1 MTLKYFMEEIFIIL
15 LLILLNG
22 VFAMSE
28 IAIISARK
36 SSLQADANK
45 GSKAARTALK
55 LAQDPDR
62 FLSAVQVGIT
72 LIGILTGI
80 FSGNK
85 IAAEFSALLQR
96 AGMAASGASALA
108 QTIIVILVMF
118 LTLIFGELVPKRI
131 AMSASERVSKIVAGP
146 MKFISLIA
154 APFVWLLAKTTS
166 LVTRILGIRYQETKV
181 TEEEIKSIIQEGTD
195 EGEVSPV
202 EQDLVE
208 RVFALGDLKVSTIM
222 THRADI
228 VWLDLEMSEQEIR
241 ETIES
246 NIFEEYPVVEDD
258 LDHVVGVLS
267 LKEYVLNMGREGG
280 IDLRKMM
287 KEPEYFHENMN
298 VYTVLEQM
306 KQKKISRA
314 LVCDEFGSCSG
325 IITLKD
331 IMEALVGNINDD
343 HEDPDIVAR
352 ADNDGWLVDGMC
364 PMYDFLRHFDIEDS
378 MEDFEYTTVA
388 GLILDELDHMPV
400 PGEKVSWRDFQF
412 EVVDMDGARID
423 KVIVKKESQDAGEAE
438 FDEKNAVNFRELP
451 LLEDSWNES
460 VGKSSHT
467 KGRIQEG

>member
-1 MTLKYFMEEIFIIL
+1 
-15 LLILLNG
+15 
-22 VFAMSE
+22 MSE

-36 SSLQADANK
+36 SSLQTDANK

-85 IAAEFSALLQR
+85 IAAEFSALLQK

-146 MKFISLIA
+146 MKFISMIA

-423 KVIVKKESQDAGEAE
+423 KVIVKKGSQDAGEAE
-438 FDEKNAVNFRELP
+438 QSQ
-451 LLEDSWNES
+451 EDVQSA
-460 VGKSSHT
+460 GQIAAK
-467 KGRIQEG
+467 

>member
-1 MTLKYFMEEIFIIL
+1 MEEIFIIL

-438 FDEKNAVNFRELP
+438 QSQ
-451 LLEDSWNES
+451 EDVQSA
-460 VGKSSHT
+460 GQIAAK
-467 KGRIQEG
+467 

>member
-1 MTLKYFMEEIFIIL
+1 MEEIFIIL

-85 IAAEFSALLQR
+85 IAAEFSALLQK

-146 MKFISLIA
+146 MKFISMIA

-423 KVIVKKESQDAGEAE
+423 KVIVKKGSQDAGEAE
-438 FDEKNAVNFRELP
+438 QSQ
-451 LLEDSWNES
+451 EDVQSA
-460 VGKSSHT
+460 GQIAAK
-467 KGRIQEG
+467 

>member
-1 MTLKYFMEEIFIIL
+1 MEEIFIII

-22 VFAMSE
+22 IFAMSE

-36 SSLQADANK
+36 SSLQTDANK
-45 GSKAARTALK
+45 GSKAARTALG
-55 LAQDPDR
+55 LAQDPDK

-85 IAAEFSALLQR
+85 IAAEFSAVLQS
-96 AGMAASGASALA
+96 AGMSAAGASALA

-131 AMSASERVSKIVAGP
+131 AMSAAEKVSKIVAGP
-146 MKFISLIA
+146 MKFISVIA

-166 LVTRILGIRYQETKV
+166 LVTKMLGIKYQEAKV

-222 THRADI
+222 TLRADI
-228 VWLDLEMSEQEIR
+228 VWLSLDMTDEEIR
-241 ETIES
+241 ETIS
-246 NIFEEYPVVEDD
+246 KNLFEEYPVVEDD

-267 LKEYVLNMGREGG
+267 LKEYVLNYRNEVL
-280 IDLRKMM
+280 DLAKMM
-287 KEPEYFHENMN
+287 KAPEYFHENMN

-343 HEDPDIVAR
+343 HQEPDIVAR
-352 ADNDGWLVDGMC
+352 AGNDGWLVDGMC
-364 PMYDFLRHFDIEDS
+364 PMYDFLRHFDVEES

-400 PGEKVSWRDFQF
+400 AGEKVTWRDFQF

-423 KVIVKKESQDAGEAE
+423 KVIVKRLTSLEPQSAPEAG
-438 FDEKNAVNFRELP
+438 
-451 LLEDSWNES
+451 
-460 VGKSSHT
+460 
-467 KGRIQEG
+467 Q

>member
-1 MTLKYFMEEIFIIL
+1 MEEIFIII

-22 VFAMSE
+22 IFAMSE

-36 SSLQADANK
+36 SSLQTDANK
-45 GSKAARTALK
+45 GSKAARTALG

-85 IAAEFSALLQR
+85 IAAEFSAVLQS
-96 AGMAASGASALA
+96 AGMSAAGASALA

-131 AMSASERVSKIVAGP
+131 AMRAAEKVSKIVAGP
-146 MKFISLIA
+146 MKFISVIA

-166 LVTRILGIRYQETKV
+166 LVTKMLGIKYQEAKV

-222 THRADI
+222 TLRADI
-228 VWLDLEMSEQEIR
+228 VWLSLDMTDEEIR
-241 ETIES
+241 ETIS
-246 NIFEEYPVVEDD
+246 KNLFEEYPVVEDD

-267 LKEYVLNMGREGG
+267 LKEYVLNYRNEVL
-280 IDLRKMM
+280 DLAKMM
-287 KEPEYFHENMN
+287 KAPEYFHENMN

-343 HEDPDIVAR
+343 HQEPDIVAR
-352 ADNDGWLVDGMC
+352 AGNDGWLVDGMC
-364 PMYDFLRHFDIEDS
+364 PMYDFLRHFDVEES

-400 PGEKVSWRDFQF
+400 AGEKVTWRDFQF

-423 KVIVKKESQDAGEAE
+423 KVIVKRITSLEPQSAPEAG
-438 FDEKNAVNFRELP
+438 
-451 LLEDSWNES
+451 
-460 VGKSSHT
+460 
-467 KGRIQEG
+467 Q

>member
-1 MTLKYFMEEIFIIL
+1 MEEIFIII

-36 SSLQADANK
+36 SSLQSDANK

-55 LAQDPDR
+55 LANDPDR

-85 IAAEFSALLQR
+85 IAAEFSAILQR
-96 AGMAASGASALA
+96 AGMAEAGASALA
-108 QTIIVILVMF
+108 QAIIVLLVMF

-131 AMSASERVSKIVAGP
+131 AMSASEKVSKIVAGP
-146 MKFISLIA
+146 MKFISIIA

-166 LVTRILGIRYQETKV
+166 LVVKILGIKYQETKV

-222 THRADI
+222 TLRADI
-228 VWLDLEMSEQEIR
+228 VWLSTDMTDKEIR
-241 ETIES
+241 ETIEG

-267 LKEYVLNMGREGG
+267 LKDYVLSLGKDGTLD
-280 IDLRKMM
+280 IRKMM
-287 KEPEYFHENMN
+287 KAPEYFHENMN

-306 KQKKISRA
+306 KEKKISRA

-343 HEDPDIVAR
+343 HEEPDIVAR
-352 ADNDGWLVDGMC
+352 GGDDGWLVDGMC

-400 PGEKVSWRDFQF
+400 AGEKVTWGNFQF

-423 KVIVKKESQDAGEAE
+423 KVIVKKLEPDSDIGAQSDDGAE
-438 FDEKNAVNFRELP
+438 
-451 LLEDSWNES
+451 
-460 VGKSSHT
+460 
-467 KGRIQEG
+467 

>member
-1 MTLKYFMEEIFIIL
+1 MEEIFIII

-22 VFAMSE
+22 IFAMSE

-36 SSLQADANK
+36 SSLQTDANK
-45 GSKAARTALK
+45 GSKAARTALG

-85 IAAEFSALLQR
+85 IAAEFSAVLQS
-96 AGMAASGASALA
+96 AGMSAAGASALA

-131 AMSASERVSKIVAGP
+131 AMSAAEKVSKIVAGP
-146 MKFISLIA
+146 MKFISVIA

-166 LVTRILGIRYQETKV
+166 LVTKMLGIKYQEAKV

-222 THRADI
+222 TLRADI
-228 VWLDLEMSEQEIR
+228 VWLSLDMTDEEIR
-241 ETIES
+241 ETIS
-246 NIFEEYPVVEDD
+246 KNLFEEYPVVEDD

-267 LKEYVLNMGREGG
+267 LKEYVLNYRNEVL
-280 IDLRKMM
+280 DLAKMM
-287 KEPEYFHENMN
+287 KAPEYFHENMN

-343 HEDPDIVAR
+343 HQEPDIVAR
-352 ADNDGWLVDGMC
+352 AGNDGWLVDGMC
-364 PMYDFLRHFDIEDS
+364 PMYDFLRHFDVEES

-400 PGEKVSWRDFQF
+400 AGEKVTWRDFQF

-423 KVIVKKESQDAGEAE
+423 QLIVKRLTSLEPQSAPEAG
-438 FDEKNAVNFRELP
+438 
-451 LLEDSWNES
+451 
-460 VGKSSHT
+460 
-467 KGRIQEG
+467 Q

>member
-1 MTLKYFMEEIFIIL
+1 MEEIFIII

-45 GSKAARTALK
+45 GSKAAKTALG

-80 FSGNK
+80 FSGKK
-85 IAAEFSALLQR
+85 IAAEFSALLES
-96 AGMAASGASALA
+96 AGMAPTAASALA

-131 AMSASERVSKIVAGP
+131 AMSASEKVSKIVAGP
-146 MKFISLIA
+146 MKFISVIA
-154 APFVWLLAKTTS
+154 APFVWLLARTTA
-166 LVTRILGIRYQETKV
+166 LIVKILGIRYQETKV

-195 EGEVSPV
+195 EGEVSLV

-222 THRADI
+222 TLRADI
-228 VWLDLEMSEQEIR
+228 VWLSLEMTEQEIR
-241 ETIES
+241 ETIEG

-267 LKEYVLNMGREGG
+267 LKEYVLNIGKEGF
-280 IDLRKMM
+280 DLARMM
-287 KEPEYFHENMN
+287 KEPSYFHENMN

-306 KQKKISRA
+306 KEKKISRA

-325 IITLKD
+325 IITP
-331 IMEALVGNINDD
+331 EG
-343 HEDPDIVAR
+343 HHGGSCGQYQRRPR
-352 ADNDGWLVDGMC
+352 
-364 PMYDFLRHFDIEDS
+364 
-378 MEDFEYTTVA
+378 
-388 GLILDELDHMPV
+388 
-400 PGEKVSWRDFQF
+400 
-412 EVVDMDGARID
+412 GA
-423 KVIVKKESQDAGEAE
+423 
-438 FDEKNAVNFRELP
+438 
-451 LLEDSWNES
+451 
-460 VGKSSHT
+460 
-467 KGRIQEG
+467 

>member
-1 MTLKYFMEEIFIIL
+1 MNNSIVSL
-15 LLILLNG
+15 LLIQIILIALNA
-22 VFAMSE
+22 VFACAE
-28 IAIISARK
+28 IAVLSVSETK
-36 SSLQADANK
+36 LEKLVNE
-45 GSKAARTALK
+45 GNSKAKRLFK
-55 LAQDPDR
+55 LTREPAK
-62 FLSAVQVGIT
+62 FLATIQVAITLSGFLGSAFAADNFSEPLVDFLLGLGIKLPRATLDAVAVVFIT
-72 LIGILTGI
+72 LILSY
-80 FSGNK
+80 F
-85 IAAEFSALLQR
+85 
-96 AGMAASGASALA
+96 
-108 QTIIVILVMF
+108 
-118 LTLIFGELVPKRI
+118 TLIFGELVPKRI

-146 MKFISLIA
+146 MKFISMIA

-438 FDEKNAVNFRELP
+438 QSQ
-451 LLEDSWNES
+451 EDVQSA
-460 VGKSSHT
+460 GQIAAK
-467 KGRIQEG
+467 

>member
-1 MTLKYFMEEIFIIL
+1 MEEIFIIL

-423 KVIVKKESQDAGEAE
+423 KVIVKKESQDADEAE
-438 FDEKNAVNFRELP
+438 Q
-451 LLEDSWNES
+451 S
-460 VGKSSHT
+460 
-467 KGRIQEG
+467 QEVQASGQIAAK

>member
-1 MTLKYFMEEIFIIL
+1 MEEIFIII

-45 GSKAARTALK
+45 GSKAARTALN

-85 IAAEFSALLQR
+85 IAAEFSAVLQK
-96 AGMAASGASALA
+96 AGMTAAAASALA

-146 MKFISLIA
+146 MKFISMIA

-166 LVTRILGIRYQETKV
+166 LVTKMLGIRYQETKV

-228 VWLDLEMSEQEIR
+228 VWLDLEMTDQEIR

-267 LKEYVLNMGREGG
+267 LKEYVLNIGKEGSL
-280 IDLRKMM
+280 DLRKMM

-400 PGEKVSWRDFQF
+400 AGEKVTWRDFCF

-423 KVIVKKESQDAGEAE
+423 KVIVKKETPESGEKEPGQGVQAAGQIAA
-438 FDEKNAVNFRELP
+438 K
-451 LLEDSWNES
+451 
-460 VGKSSHT
+460 
-467 KGRIQEG
+467 

>member
-1 MTLKYFMEEIFIIL
+1 MEEIFIII

-22 VFAMSE
+22 IFAMSE

-36 SSLQADANK
+36 SSLQTDANK
-45 GSKAARTALK
+45 GSKAARTALG

-85 IAAEFSALLQR
+85 IAAEFSAVLQS
-96 AGMAASGASALA
+96 AGMSAAGASALA

-131 AMSASERVSKIVAGP
+131 AMSAAEKVSKIVAGP
-146 MKFISLIA
+146 MKFISVIA

-166 LVTRILGIRYQETKV
+166 LVTKMLGIKYQEAKV

-222 THRADI
+222 TLRADI
-228 VWLDLEMSEQEIR
+228 VWLSLDMTDEEIR
-241 ETIES
+241 ETIS
-246 NIFEEYPVVEDD
+246 KNLFEEYPVVEDD

-267 LKEYVLNMGREGG
+267 LKEYVLNYRNEVL
-280 IDLRKMM
+280 DLAKMM
-287 KEPEYFHENMN
+287 KAPEYFHENMN

-343 HEDPDIVAR
+343 HQEPDIVAR
-352 ADNDGWLVDGMC
+352 AGNDGWLVDGMC
-364 PMYDFLRHFDIEDS
+364 PMYDFLRHFDVEES

-400 PGEKVSWRDFQF
+400 AGEKVTWRDFQF

-423 KVIVKKESQDAGEAE
+423 KVIVKRLTSLEPQSAPEAG
-438 FDEKNAVNFRELP
+438 
-451 LLEDSWNES
+451 
-460 VGKSSHT
+460 
-467 KGRIQEG
+467 Q

>member
-1 MTLKYFMEEIFIIL
+1 MEEIFIIL

-36 SSLQADANK
+36 SSLQTDANK

-146 MKFISLIA
+146 MKFISMIA

-438 FDEKNAVNFRELP
+438 QSQ
-451 LLEDSWNES
+451 EDVQSA
-460 VGKSSHT
+460 GQIAAK
-467 KGRIQEG
+467 

>member
-1 MTLKYFMEEIFIIL
+1 MEEIFIIL

-85 IAAEFSALLQR
+85 IASEFSALLQR

-423 KVIVKKESQDAGEAE
+423 KVIVKKESQDADEAE
-438 FDEKNAVNFRELP
+438 Q
-451 LLEDSWNES
+451 S
-460 VGKSSHT
+460 
-467 KGRIQEG
+467 QEVQASGQIAAK

>member
-1 MTLKYFMEEIFIIL
+1 MEEIFIII

-22 VFAMSE
+22 IFAMSE

-36 SSLQADANK
+36 SSLQTDANK
-45 GSKAARTALK
+45 GSKAARTALG
-55 LAQDPDR
+55 LAQDPDK

-85 IAAEFSALLQR
+85 IAAEFSSVLQS
-96 AGMAASGASALA
+96 AGMSAAGASALA
-108 QTIIVILVMF
+108 QAIIVILVMF

-131 AMSASERVSKIVAGP
+131 AMSAAEKVSKIVAGP
-146 MKFISLIA
+146 MKFISVIA

-166 LVTRILGIRYQETKV
+166 LVTKMLGIKYQEAKV

-222 THRADI
+222 TLRADI
-228 VWLDLEMSEQEIR
+228 VWLSLDMTDEEIR
-241 ETIES
+241 ETIS
-246 NIFEEYPVVEDD
+246 KNLFEEYPVVEDD

-267 LKEYVLNMGREGG
+267 LKEYVLNYRNEVL
-280 IDLRKMM
+280 DLAKMM
-287 KEPEYFHENMN
+287 KAPEYFHENMN

-343 HEDPDIVAR
+343 HQEPDIVAR
-352 ADNDGWLVDGMC
+352 AGNDGWLVDGMC
-364 PMYDFLRHFDIEDS
+364 PMYDFLRHFDVEES

-400 PGEKVSWRDFQF
+400 AGEKVTWRDFQF

-423 KVIVKKESQDAGEAE
+423 KVIVKRLTSLEPQSAPEAG
-438 FDEKNAVNFRELP
+438 
-451 LLEDSWNES
+451 
-460 VGKSSHT
+460 
-467 KGRIQEG
+467 Q